1 VRDLVRRARVDEA
14 GGHAIG
20 DAKAL
25 LDLAQNHK
33 VPSGTW

>member
-14 GGHAIG
+14 GGHTIG

-25 LDLAQNHK
+25 LDLAQNHN
-33 VPSGTW
+33 PAIG